1 MIRVDRGTAETDV
14 MTTIH
19 SLLHLSNNTF
29 EDVNEIVEKLV
40 LYGPSTANK
49 IERWWRELHH
59 HLESYFKEKL
69 SFLINNGHYD
79 QTKQRDR

>member
-1 MIRVDRGTAETDV
+1 

-40 LYGPSTANK
+40 LYGPSTGNK
-49 IERWWRELHH
+49 KSGGVNFITAWKVILK
-59 HLESYFKEKL
+59 S
-69 SFLINNGHYD
+69 N
-79 QTKQRDR
+79 